1 MELLKALFVDDETEY
16 LQTAIKR
23 MKKRGI
29 DVTGVASGP
38 EALTTL
44 AAGEVPV
51 PRRLGIGLAPAHV
64 ARKLRGSVGLPE
76 RDGLLVRG
84 VADDSPAAEAGLE
97 QGDLVVA
104 AGGEELHRVDD
115 LVRALEAAMEGG
127 TVELTVVR
135 GVDER
140 TVRVPVTAEG

>member
-44 AAGEVPV
+44 AAQAMDVVVMDVRMPGMDGIQALREIKQRYPMVEVIM
-51 PRRLGIGLAPAHV
+51 LTGHA
-64 ARKLRGSVGLPE
+64 SM
-76 RDGLLVRG
+76 
-84 VADDSPAAEAGLE
+84 
-97 QGDLVVA
+97 
-104 AGGEELHRVDD
+104 
-115 LVRALEAAMEGG
+115 EAAIQGMELGAFDYLMKPIDID
-127 TVELTVVR
+127 ELIYKIQDAFQKR
-135 GVDER
+135 QLQIKKIENMEKMR
-140 TVRVPVTAEG
+140 R